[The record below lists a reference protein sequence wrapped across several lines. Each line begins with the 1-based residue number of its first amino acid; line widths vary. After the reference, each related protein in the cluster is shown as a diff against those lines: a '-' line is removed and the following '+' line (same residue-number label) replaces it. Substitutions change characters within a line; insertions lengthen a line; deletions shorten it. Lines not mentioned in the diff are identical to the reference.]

1 MCIRDR
7 SIAGI
12 RHVDSWGAFGKSIAG
27 IRHVDSWDA
36 ALPMSAYEMRVS
48 EHWSNNDFYVISQL

>member
-1 MCIRDR
+1 M
-7 SIAGI
+7 
-12 RHVDSWGAFGKSIAG
+12 SIAG

-36 ALPMSAYEMRVS
+36 ALPISAYEIRES